1 MNCRTCPL
9 DTPFESNITNPDG
22 LNFYFLHQI
31 ATTVVSSSSN
41 KVYLNADSLLLN
53 SLGDTTFAEEQK
65 SPTKKNWIQ

>member
-1 MNCRTCPL
+1 MLSIQKQQQKPN
-9 DTPFESNITNPDG
+9 G
-22 LNFYFLHQI
+22 FLFLFHQI

-65 SPTKKNWIQ
+65 SPTKKNWMQ